1 MRSENLIFINRT
13 NDVFRSKRSATINLF
28 SWTVNASLISLPLIG
43 TKYKHSSFETCDLKV
58 INNGCQ
64 MLAQE
69 KHTLP
74 IKQLHFNLINHG
86 VAVYLS

>member
-1 MRSENLIFINRT
+1 MMYFAASAQRPLIF
-13 NDVFRSKRSATINLF
+13 F

-74 IKQLHFNLINHG
+74 IKQLHFNLINHW